1 MHREFH
7 AATAS
12 RPENV
17 GILAMDMY
25 FPRTYVEQ
33 VLLLL
38 CLLAVY
44 TAASTTLPTVV

>member
-7 AATAS
+7 AAAPS

-33 VLLLL
+33 VLMLLYIL
-38 CLLAVY
+38 IANC
-44 TAASTTLPTVV
+44 